1 MTNFKR
7 FSELATRFMASLRP
21 KQNKTT
27 TTTTE
32 EGVIRM
38 SVSVRVWW
46 WGKRAGQGA
55 RPNLVEKMKAK
66 ICPSRSLCKRR
77 ISPNV

>member
-38 SVSVRVWW
+38 SVSGGGAKEQ
-46 WGKRAGQGA
+46 GKVHGQ
-55 RPNLVEKMKAK
+55 
-66 ICPSRSLCKRR
+66 I
-77 ISPNV
+77 

>member
-7 FSELATRFMASLRP
+7 FSELATRFMASSRP
-21 KQNKTT
+21 KQNK

-66 ICPSRSLCKRR
+66 ICPSLSLCKRR